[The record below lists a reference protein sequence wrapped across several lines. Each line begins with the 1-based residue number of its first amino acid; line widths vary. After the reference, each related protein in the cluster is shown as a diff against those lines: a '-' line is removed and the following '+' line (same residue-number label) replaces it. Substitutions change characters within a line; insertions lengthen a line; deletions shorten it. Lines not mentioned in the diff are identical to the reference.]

1 MQQKTEATAPA
12 PRRETTPAAP
22 DGADRSR
29 TRRKVMAVLAGG
41 LVLGVGAA
49 ITLAAWND
57 SEFATGTFAAGA
69 FDIEGSTD
77 GTTFA
82 DHPSAPG
89 ASLSFQVSADRLTP
103 GSTVYHLY
111 SIKLGATSN
120 YGADLAVTSAGTGTI
135 APNVSYSIT
144 DIDASTTCDAAA
156 VASGTDVVP
165 ADTPATLATADPVGS
180 LAALSDQLNLCIAV
194 TAESSIEQAQTG
206 SITWEFTGTSTDAI
220 S

>member
-1 MQQKTEATAPA
+1 MQQNTEATASA
-12 PRRETTPAAP
+12 RRETTPAPAEA
-22 DGADRSR
+22 ADRAR

-57 SEFATGTFAAGA
+57 SEFATGNFAAGT
-69 FDIEGSTD
+69 FDLEGSTD
-77 GTTFA
+77 GTTFS
-82 DHPSAPG
+82 DHASAPG
-89 ASLSFQVSADRLTP
+89 ASLTFQVAADRLTP
-103 GSTVYHLY
+103 DATVYHLY
-111 SIKLGATSN
+111 SIKLGSNSN
-120 YGADLAVTSAGTGTI
+120 YGADVAVTSAGTGTI

-144 DIDASTTCDAAA
+144 DIGAATTCDAAA
-156 VASGTDVVP
+156 VAAGTNVVP
-165 ADTPATLATADPVGS
+165 ADTTATLATADPVGS
-180 LAALSDQLNLCIAV
+180 LAALADQLNLCIAV